1 MAINKTAHF
10 QKAVSCI
17 LSAKHN
23 DTIEIPPKVTKTS
36 NKTVETFS
44 ILYNELCKLNQR
56 TIDLKNYHQNMF
68 DLNAETKDVRSKL
81 DSLRKA
87 IEGGLEQS
95 PALSARN
102 HQSQYYQGI
111 LAYLSEYL
119 AGILDQL
126 NAFEKVQPFS

>member
-1 MAINKTAHF
+1 MAINKTEHF
-10 QKAVSCI
+10 QKAVSSI
-17 LSAKHN
+17 LSVKH
-23 DTIEIPPKVTKTS
+23 DTIIPPKVTKTR

-44 ILYNELCKLNQR
+44 ILYNELRKVKQR
-56 TIDLKNYHQNMF
+56 TSDLENYHQNMF

-81 DSLRKA
+81 DSLRMA
-87 IEGGLEQS
+87 IEGGVEQS
-95 PALSARN
+95 SASARD

-126 NAFEKVQPFS
+126 NAFEKVQQPFS

>member
-1 MAINKTAHF
+1 
-10 QKAVSCI
+10 
-17 LSAKHN
+17 
-23 DTIEIPPKVTKTS
+23 
-36 NKTVETFS
+36 
-44 ILYNELCKLNQR
+44 
-56 TIDLKNYHQNMF
+56 MF

-126 NAFEKVQPFS
+126 NAFEKVQPFSWTMLIPLRINIISRSILKEDFISKRDL